1 MTEFTFEALRR
12 FPDVESREL
21 VAVDATDRLVLDEAA
36 ELLSATAPGSVAVLG
51 DRHGAMTL
59 GAVALHGARDLRVY
73 SDQLSGELALLAN
86 AERAGLTGT
95 FTVHGLDEVLTSETR
110 LVLLQLPRSLEALE
124 EIAATI
130 ARCAAPDVVVVAGGR
145 IKHMSRTMNDVLARH
160 LGTVDVRHARQ
171 KSRVLIAHGPRSS
184 EQDASATRAG
194 AAGSHAFPATERH
207 DDLGLTVCAHGEAFA
222 GTRIDVGTRF
232 LLGFADRMAPTA
244 VHAVD
249 LGCGTG
255 VLAVALAMGRPDLQV
270 TATDDSWAAVISARA
285 TAQANGVADRVHVT
299 RDNAAAAMAPESAD
313 LVVLNPPFH
322 VGAAVHRGVAVKL
335 FTAAA
340 RILRPGGELWAVWN
354 SSLIYRP
361 DLEKLVGPTRQAGRN
376 PKFTVTVST
385 RG

>member
-1 MTEFTFEALRR
+1 MTEFTFDALRR

-21 VAVDATDRLVLDEAA
+21 VAVDATDRLVLDEATD
-36 ELLSATAPGSVAVLG
+36 LLSSTAPGSVAVIG
-51 DRHGAMTL
+51 DRHGAITL
-59 GAVALHGARDLRVY
+59 GAVALHGVRDVRVHT
-73 SDQLSGELALLAN
+73 DQLSGELALYAN

-95 FTVHGLDEVLTSETR
+95 FTTHGLDECLTTETR

-130 ARCAAPDVVVVAGGR
+130 ARYAAPDVVVVAGGR
-145 IKHMSRTMNDVLARH
+145 IKHMSHTMNAVLARH

-171 KSRVLIAHGPRSS
+171 KSRVLVAHGPRSS
-184 EQDASATRAG
+184 EQDAAAAHAG
-194 AAGSHAFPATERH
+194 AAGSHHFPATARH

-222 GTRIDVGTRF
+222 GTSIDVGTRF
-232 LLGFADRMAPTA
+232 LLGLVDRMAPTA
-244 VHAVD
+244 THAVD

-255 VLAVALAMGRPDLQV
+255 VLAATLAMGRPDLLV
-270 TATDDSWAAVISARA
+270 TATDDSWAAASSARA
-285 TAQANGVADRVHVT
+285 TALANGVADRVHVT
-299 RDNAAAAMAPESAD
+299 RDNAASALEPLSAD

-322 VGAAVHRGVAVKL
+322 VGAAVHRGVAVRL

-340 RILRPGGELWAVWN
+340 RILRPGGELWTVWN
-354 SSLIYRP
+354 SNLTYRP
-361 DLEKLVGPTRQAGRN
+361 DLEKIVGPTRQAGRN